1 MDTPALHLSNDRLS
15 CMESSCSTITK
26 FSVTRAD
33 QSSECSLINTAATS
47 TKLHILTERLHLTA
61 TMNQIV
67 IISCLL
73 AAVLA
78 APPQVKY
85 GPNEVIPIL
94 SQVNIVNEDG
104 SFQNRFALVCHEVKL
119 LEGVSDSTRAV
130 TAAGLNLP
138 VPLKNIGPQEDGQV
152 AQGSY
157 SFYTPDGQL
166 IEVRYIAD
174 ENGFQPQSNALP
186 VGPPIPEEILKAL
199 AYNAAHPEEDNLR
212 K

>member
-26 FSVTRAD
+26 FSVTRAV
-33 QSSECSLINTAATS
+33 QSSDCSLINTAATS
-47 TKLHILTERLHLTA
+47 TKLHILSERLHLTA

-73 AAVLA
+73 AAVIA

-104 SFQNRFALVCHEVKL
+104 SFQNRIL
-119 LEGVSDSTRAV
+119 D
-130 TAAGLNLP
+130 
-138 VPLKNIGPQEDGQV
+138 LKKTVRIS
-152 AQGSY
+152 QGSY